1 MSSSNYKLEEGNS
14 WIFSSMKPL
23 FDLSNNQNITEEE
36 FEKKMQDIFKE
47 AEKEMFSCKDDLDN
61 QGMFG
66 CEFTTKEDVEKYCD
80 TKNNCIGYLKGYDAL
95 KKIHTYIPTKNL
107 PIKNNDEKLKTELGE
122 ILFYK
127 KNEKNE
133 KDKILGIDKNTF
145 YIILI
150 VILMVISFIYMTN

>member
-1 MSSSNYKLEEGNS
+1 MSSNYNLEEGNS

-127 KNEKNE
+127 KNEKE
-133 KDKILGIDKNTF
+133 KILGIDKMTF

-150 VILMVISFIYMTN
+150 VILMIISFIYMKN

>member
-1 MSSSNYKLEEGNS
+1 MSSNYNLEEGNS

-80 TKNNCIGYLKGYDAL
+80 TK
-95 KKIHTYIPTKNL
+95 
-107 PIKNNDEKLKTELGE
+107 
-122 ILFYK
+122 
-127 KNEKNE
+127 
-133 KDKILGIDKNTF
+133 
-145 YIILI
+145 II
-150 VILMVISFIYMTN
+150 V